1 MDIREHH
8 ERLRKI
14 NIEKKKIR
22 LKFDLLYEK
31 EKNILSTKKEK
42 IVNQIKSRPNTV
54 VSAPTNLNQLS
65 KVDFL
70 YKEYKEI
77 NKKIKKLRSEIDAL
91 FIKEAAPLA
100 DERDGIIKQIKLL
113 SGNKPKKKKRKKK
126 KSIKKFSNRRGKVKI
141 KTSFEIFRA
150 RGYWSK
156 PINKQ
161 AARMVGYR
169 SKRKKY

>member
-1 MDIREHH
+1 M
-8 ERLRKI
+8 
-14 NIEKKKIR
+14 
-22 LKFDLLYEK
+22 K
-31 EKNILSTKKEK
+31 EKTLKN
-42 IVNQIKSRPNTV
+42 
-54 VSAPTNLNQLS
+54 
-65 KVDFL
+65 
-70 YKEYKEI
+70 
-77 NKKIKKLRSEIDAL
+77 LRSEIDAL

-150 RGYWSK
+150 SSYRPT
-156 PINKQ
+156 PINKH